1 MGIKKIEKSAWG
13 AYFDA
18 FSRQFR
24 GTRRTDYAEIRVF
37 SKELGAHKETSWL
50 PLVGITYDRKDD
62 LLEVAVENMDHL
74 IYHPD
79 QIYVDEA
86 GVGVI
91 KSLQIIRK
99 DGTREVIEL
108 R

>member
-1 MGIKKIEKSAWG
+1 MGIKKIEKSAWSV
-13 AYFDA
+13 YFDD

-24 GTRRTDYAEIRVF
+24 GNKRTDYAEIRIF
-37 SKELGAHKETSWL
+37 SREIGVQQETTWM
-50 PLVGITYDRKDD
+50 PLIGITYDRKDD

-74 IYHPD
+74 IYKPE

-86 GVGVI
+86 EAGVI
-91 KSLQIIRK
+91 NSLEIIRQ